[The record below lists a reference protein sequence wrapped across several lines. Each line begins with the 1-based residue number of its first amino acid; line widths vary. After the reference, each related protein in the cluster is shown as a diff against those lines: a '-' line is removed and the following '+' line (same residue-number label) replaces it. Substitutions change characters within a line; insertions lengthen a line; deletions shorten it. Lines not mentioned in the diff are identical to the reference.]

1 MEATK
6 PTEEELIRNA
16 KELVRLISAICSTL
30 SSLSFSKSEDSIL
43 SCAKLVYELS
53 DSTSVD
59 ILVQCW
65 DSNELSWEDNQEAP
79 TIVIAMMYKCLFFIH
94 ATLPYKTAYKF
105 LSDLS
110 NMSVS

>member
-16 KELVRLISAICSTL
+16 KKLVRLISAICSTL

-43 SCAKLVYELS
+43 SCAKLVYKLS

-59 ILVQCW
+59 ILIQCW
-65 DSNELSWEDNQEAP
+65 YSNELSWEDNQEAP

-94 ATLPYKTAYKF
+94 ATLPYNTAYKF

-110 NMSVS
+110 HMLVS

>member
-6 PTEEELIRNA
+6 PNEEKLIMNV
-16 KELVRLISAICSTL
+16 KELVRLISVVCSTM
-30 SSLSFSKSEDSIL
+30 SSFSNSSDSI
-43 SCAKLVYELS
+43 SACAEMVCKLS
-53 DSTSVD
+53 DSTSLD
-59 ILVQCW
+59 ILIQCY
-65 DSNELSWEDNQEAP
+65 DSDDLSWEDNQDVP